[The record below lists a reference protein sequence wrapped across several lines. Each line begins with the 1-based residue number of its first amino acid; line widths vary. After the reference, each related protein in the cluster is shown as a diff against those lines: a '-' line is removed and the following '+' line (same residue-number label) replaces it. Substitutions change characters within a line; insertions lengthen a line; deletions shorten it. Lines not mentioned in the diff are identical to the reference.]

1 MQQSEAFH
9 RELRATYARIVAE
22 SFARAHH
29 CLGLARQAHQAGDCA
44 EVRRWIWCVRVSRM
58 AAAEWRRRARR
69 IAPLVV
75 CFFWCLVGCAK
86 SPAREVTVDFNV
98 QPSRDG
104 TAVMWTMTFNRTQYH
119 AMLDSTSGADLNTRV
134 HSKVRALIRAGL
146 ESHQLSDCRA
156 TEQFIAKLSDGGIAF
171 VGSCSVAAHPVPA
184 GGQGWL

>member
-1 MQQSEAFH
+1 MQQSDPHE
-9 RELRATYARIVAE
+9 ELRAIFHARVRDSFAIAHRCLTYARI
-22 SFARAHH
+22 
-29 CLGLARQAHQAGDCA
+29 ARQRGDQASL
-44 EVRRWIWCVRVSRM
+44 RKWLLSTRVLRT
-58 AAAEWRRRARR
+58 AAAKWRRRAQR

-146 ESHQLSDCRA
+146 ESHQLSDCHA
-156 TEQFIAKLSDGGIAF
+156 TEQFVAKLSDGGIAF
-171 VGSCSVAAHPVPA
+171 IGSCTVAAPA
-184 GGQGWL
+184 TPSGGI